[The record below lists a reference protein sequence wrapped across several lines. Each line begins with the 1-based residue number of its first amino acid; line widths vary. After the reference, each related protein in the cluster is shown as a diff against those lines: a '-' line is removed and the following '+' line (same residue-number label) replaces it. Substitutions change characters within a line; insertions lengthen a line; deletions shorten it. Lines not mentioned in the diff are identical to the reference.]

1 MTAFPTPH
9 RDGPFTS
16 DPEEVSMK
24 LRRALATAAA
34 TAVIGPTALLVAPYA
49 FATGEPT
56 VPSASPDPSLT
67 PSASS
72 TPGTSPSPVVEPPAS
87 SAPPSPAAPSSATSA
102 TTSTGEP
109 DPSST
114 SGSPTA
120 GASSTTTSSPDACD
134 VYADEARIRTELLG
148 LPSKIV
154 AGSGW
159 QDFTY
164 RTTNTSDKELRSV
177 VAYMDVWTWDGR
189 GEGKETSQ
197 YLAVEWYD
205 VRKQSWQPLPEDFG
219 DFAETENLGP
229 RQYAD
234 AKLRLKIDA
243 KAPAGYGSA
252 FQAGSYTGHDGKCG
266 DAEGSIFYF
275 DVLPV
280 GSRPGKVDD
289 AKGTTARPGKP
300 QHTNRPAAQGS
311 LSTLPVTGELARTGS
326 ASGLPTVAAL
336 SGAAV
341 AVGAGAVFV
350 VRRRRQADSAT

>member
-1 MTAFPTPH
+1 
-9 RDGPFTS
+9 
-16 DPEEVSMK
+16 MK

-49 FATGEPT
+49 FATGESPA
-56 VPSASPDPSLT
+56 PSASPDPSVT
-67 PSASS
+67 PSVSS
-72 TPGTSPSPVVEPPAS
+72 TPSTSPSPVVEPPAS
-87 SAPPSPAAPSSATSA
+87 SAPPSPAAPSSATTSVS
-102 TTSTGEP
+102 TSTSTGEP
-109 DPSST
+109 GPSAT

-120 GASSTTTSSPDACD
+120 GPSSTSTSSPDACEE
-134 VYADEARIRTELLG
+134 YSDEARIKTELLG

-164 RTTNTSDKELRSV
+164 RTTNTSDRELRSV

-197 YLAVEWYD
+197 YLTVQWYD
-205 VRKQSWQPLPEDFG
+205 PQKRAWQPLPEDFG

-266 DAEGSIFYF
+266 DAEGSIYSF

-280 GSRPGKVDD
+280 GSKPGKVDD
-289 AKGTTARPGKP
+289 AKGTTGRPGP
-300 QHTNRPAAQGS
+300 SQHANRPAARGS

-326 ASGLPTVAAL
+326 SSGLPTIAVL

-350 VRRRRQADSAT
+350 VRRRKADAAG